1 MKTKNNKYTPLLIVF
16 TYLNIFFVGVSAYS
30 QITILKPNLDFSQAC
45 ASQGFNTYGFTF
57 SFYPSQNLGTNN
69 EFIVELSDPSGNF
82 NSPITVATLTN
93 TSSPVSSNFA
103 LPNETGGENYRIRI
117 RSTDP
122 VQISEPSDYFSAYYA
137 IHNQPYSINNYNSE
151 VNLCEGETY
160 LLEIDDT
167 GTPASPVFYPFLTY
181 TWYKNLVKIPNEKGP
196 SLEVSEPG
204 GYYCEVDY
212 GSCVGSF
219 FSYSNIVNV
228 DVAASLNP
236 NITTNDGETTICLPE
251 GKVLSSDTQS
261 SSYTYTW
268 YKDGQPIANSN
279 NPTYTAIDEGNY
291 FVEIDDFGCSFF
303 SNTIALDVDDYQ
315 LTLDNGQDQ
324 MLVPGETITINASTT
339 AETYTAQWFKNG
351 TSISG
356 ENQLSINITEPGTY
370 KIVISQSAPC
380 TIEKEASVTIIFPDS
395 FNLSIDATPPYN
407 ECTSTSTELTIT
419 QFEAVSTIET
429 RDLLGTTLN
438 YNYQW
443 FKNNTVIS
451 GATNT
456 TYSVASASENGD
468 YSLDITIPSFGT
480 ISSNNLDINLGI
492 GSVTINNQGPFCEG
506 QTTNLTSDISNPSY
520 NYQWFKDGNP
530 ITGATAATYTVS
542 NEGIYFLEVNSGTC
556 TIQSNTLSLE
566 YGAVTVTSSD
576 PTNDIIIPGET
587 KELNVTTNA
596 LQPTYQWYKNETAI
610 NGATSDTYHA
620 TQEGIYKVVVTQT
633 SNCTIEGELTFTLE
647 YPLGFTMV
655 ISPSSGY
662 DSCTSITTQLSITE
676 FYAQTNTENVDLLNN
691 TYGYSYQWLKNTTPI
706 NGATNTSYNV
716 ANASENGEYS
726 LRVTIP
732 DFTDVDSNTLSIDLG
747 LENTLTISNQTP
759 LCPGESTLLAA
770 TVSGSNYAYQWF
782 KDGNAI
788 TGATADTFT
797 ATEEG
802 SYTLT
807 VESGNC
813 SYNSN
818 ELTLTY
824 GDVSITSL
832 TPDFNIIF
840 PGETKTIN
848 TTTNALQPSFTWY
861 KNNVIIPGEESASI
875 TISEPGAYKLVV
887 TQNQDCIVEA
897 EKTFQFDAP
906 TDYIITISEE
916 AGYNECTS
924 ESLQVNLATFEAV
937 TPNGTIDV
945 LNNPNISYSLQWYK
959 DDVAIANENNASIVL
974 DDSSQNGVYKLEVDI
989 LDFGTIQSNE
999 ITVNL
1004 DLNTPLLITSNG
1016 LLCENDPQVVINSN
1030 IVNSSYSYSWYKN
1043 GSLIETNNQSS
1054 ITVTTEG
1061 SYMLTIDTGNC
1072 TKDSNTLTI
1081 EESSISLETEMPL
1094 SNVLIPGD
1102 AYSLSVTSNALQ
1114 PAYQWYKNET
1124 LIPNE
1129 NTAEITINTAG
1140 VYKVIVTQTI
1150 GCILERELTFN
1161 ITYPDDFTLV
1171 IQPDATYQECS
1182 STQTTL
1188 SIKEFVAETEN
1199 GPIDLTNNPYRYDLQ
1214 WYKDGVSIA
1223 GATELTLAVSD
1234 YRDNGA
1240 YHLEIDIP
1248 DFGMVSSNTL
1258 DVFLAFINSVTI
1270 SSEGILCESNSE
1282 VLLTSNTTNPAYNYK
1297 WYSSDSDDILST
1309 TPELVVT
1316 EEGSYFLIVSFE
1328 GCDITSNTET
1338 ITTLDSSVVTLD
1350 YPTEIDLL
1358 ENTSLTVTAS
1368 GADSYTWYFNDEVV
1382 SNSAE
1387 VEISAP
1393 GTYYLIALVGS
1404 CEVAK
1409 EILVTEIENKA
1420 VAIPNVVTL
1429 NGDGIND
1436 TWGLPNK
1443 YVGKE
1448 NIEVIIY
1455 GPNGTVIFRDQNY
1468 MNTWPESSFEISPK
1482 QSVYYYTILEDNEIT
1497 QKGSITIIK

>member
-1 MKTKNNKYTPLLIVF
+1 MKSKNKKYTNLLIIF
-16 TYLNIFFVGVSAYS
+16 TYLIIFFVGVSAYS
-30 QITILKPNLDFSQAC
+30 QITILKPTLEFSQAC
-45 ASQGFNTYGFTF
+45 ASEGFNTYGFTF
-57 SFYPSQNLGTNN
+57 SFFPSQNLDPNN
-69 EFIVELSDPSGNF
+69 EFIVELSDPSGSF
-82 NSPITVATLTN
+82 NSPTTVDTLTN
-93 TSSPVSSNFA
+93 TSSPVSADFA
-103 LPNETGGENYRIRI
+103 FPDDTGGESYRIRI

-122 VQISEPSDYFSAYYA
+122 VQTSEPSNYFSAYYA
-137 IHNQPYSINNYNSE
+137 IHNEPYSINNFNSQ
-151 VNLCEGETY
+151 VNLCDGETY

-167 GTPASPVFYPFLTY
+167 GTPTSPVFYPFLTY
-181 TWYKNLVKIPNEKGP
+181 TWYKNLVEVPNEEGP
-196 SLEVSEPG
+196 SLLVSEPG
-204 GYYCEVDY
+204 SYYCEVDY

-228 DVAASLNP
+228 DVAASINP
-236 NITTNDGETTICLPE
+236 VITTNDGETTICLPQ

-279 NPTYTAIDEGNY
+279 NPNYTASQEGSY

-315 LTLDNGQDQ
+315 LTLDNSQNQ
-324 MLVPGETITINASTT
+324 MLVPGETISINASTT
-339 AETYTAQWFKNG
+339 AQTYTTQWFKND
-351 TSISG
+351 TPISG

-380 TIEKEASVTIIFPDS
+380 TIEKEASVTIVFPDS
-395 FNLSIDATPPYN
+395 FNLSIDTNSLYN
-407 ECTSTSTELTIT
+407 ECSSTNTELTIT
-419 QFEAVSTIET
+419 QFEAVSAIET
-429 RDLLGTTLN
+429 RDLLGTTLS

-443 FKNNTVIS
+443 FKNSIVIS

-456 TYSVASASENGD
+456 TYTVSSASENGD
-468 YSLDITIPSFGT
+468 YSLDIAIPSFGT
-480 ISSNNLDINLGI
+480 ISSNNVAINLGI
-492 GSVTINNQGPFCEG
+492 GTVTITNQGPFCEG
-506 QTTNLTSDISNPSY
+506 QTTSLTSNINNPSY
-520 NYQWFKDGNP
+520 NYQWFKDGDA
-530 ITGATAATYTVS
+530 ITGATSETYTVS
-542 NEGIYFLEVNSGTC
+542 NEGIYSLEINSGNC
-556 TIQSNTLSLE
+556 TIQSNTLTLE
-566 YGAVTVTSSD
+566 YGAITVTNSD

-596 LQPTYQWYKNETAI
+596 LQPTYQWYKNDIAI
-610 NGATSDTYHA
+610 NGATSGTYNA

-655 ISPSSGY
+655 ISPSLGY
-662 DSCTSITTQLSITE
+662 EACTSSATQLSITE
-676 FYAQTNTENVDLLNN
+676 FYAQTNTGNIDLLNN
-691 TYGYSYQWLKNTTPI
+691 TYGYSYQWFKDTTPI
-706 NGATNTSYNV
+706 SGATNTSYNV
-716 ANASENGEYS
+716 ANTLENGEYE

-732 DFTDVDSNTLSIDLG
+732 DFNDVDSNTLTIDLG
-747 LENTLTISNQTP
+747 LENPLSISNQTP
-759 LCPGESTLLAA
+759 LCPGESTLLEA
-770 TVSGSNYAYQWF
+770 TISGSDYNYQWF
-782 KDGNAI
+782 KDGNVI
-788 TGATADTFT
+788 TGATAETFT

-807 VESGNC
+807 VEFGNC
-813 SYNSN
+813 SYTSN
-818 ELTLTY
+818 ALTLTY

-832 TPDFNIIF
+832 TPAFNIIF

-848 TTTNALQPSFTWY
+848 TATNALQPSFEWY
-861 KNNVIIPGEESASI
+861 KNDVIIPGQENSSI
-875 TISEPGAYKLVV
+875 TISEPGAYKLIV

-906 TDYIITISEE
+906 TDYTITISEE

-937 TPNGTIDV
+937 TPNGNIDV

-959 DDVAIANENNASIVL
+959 DDVAITNENNTSIVL
-974 DDSSQNGVYKLEVDI
+974 DESSQNGVYTLEVDI
-989 LDFGTIQSNE
+989 LDFGVIQSNE
-999 ITVNL
+999 IIVNL

-1043 GSLIETNNQSS
+1043 GSLIETSNQAS

-1072 TKDSNTLTI
+1072 TKESNTLAI
-1081 EESSISLETEMPL
+1081 EESSITLETEMPL

-1102 AYSLSVTSNALQ
+1102 SYNLLVSTNALQ
-1114 PAYQWYKNET
+1114 PAYQWYKNDT
-1124 LIPNE
+1124 LISGE
-1129 NTAEITINTAG
+1129 NTNELTIDTAG

-1150 GCILERELTFN
+1150 GCILEKELTFD
-1161 ITYPDDFTLV
+1161 ITYPDDFTLE

-1248 DFGMVSSNTL
+1248 DFGVVSSNTL

-1282 VLLTSNTTNPAYNYK
+1282 VLLTSNTTNPAYTYK
-1297 WYSSDSDDILST
+1297 WYSSDSDTVLST

-1338 ITTLDSSVVTLD
+1338 ITTLDSSIVTLD
-1350 YPTEIDLL
+1350 YPSEIDLL

-1393 GTYYLIALVGS
+1393 GAYYLIALVGS
-1404 CEVAK
+1404 CEVLK
-1409 EILVTEIENKA
+1409 EVFVTEIENKA

-1429 NGDGIND
+1429 NGDGINE

-1468 MNTWPESSFEISPK
+1468 MNTWPESSFEMSPK
-1482 QSVYYYTILEDNEIT
+1482 QSVYYYTILEDNIIT